1 MEALRGMH
9 RDINVM
15 LASRELLGCGA
26 RDSFQLT
33 RDITSY
39 LIVINVQQRWRDPYI
54 YINVEMTSY

>member
-39 LIVINVQQRWRDPYI
+39 LIVINVQQPYI